1 MLSACRG
8 LLMEFPPE
16 LEAVEG
22 AKNLR
27 DWFGYWP
34 SFHDGEVI
42 EMHLCRSSVSSI
54 KIHTWETTNEV
65 DAHGYNIMTKHVVV
79 EFLFKG
85 ISSLSLSG
93 FNNQNVLFGLALE
106 KANGG
111 YRLILDECYGLAG
124 TIEAN
129 EISIRL
135 APGKPQDAH
144 F

>member
-1 MLSACRG
+1 MPL
-8 LLMEFPPE
+8 EPE
-16 LEAVEG
+16 LNAIAG
-22 AKNLR
+22 AQDLY

-42 EMHLCRSSVSSI
+42 EMQLCRSSFSSI
-54 KIHTWETTNEV
+54 KIHTWETTKEV
-65 DAHGYNIMTKHVVV
+65 DAQGYNVMTKHVVV

-93 FNNQNVLFGLALE
+93 FNDQNVLFGLALE
-106 KANGG
+106 KADGG
-111 YRLILDECYGLAG
+111 FRLIPDECYGLAG
-124 TIEAN
+124 TIEAS

>member
-1 MLSACRG
+1 
-8 LLMEFPPE
+8 MEFPPE
-16 LEAVEG
+16 LADIEG
-22 AKNLR
+22 AKDLF

-42 EMHLCRSSVSSI
+42 EMQLCRSSLSSI
-54 KIHTWETTNEV
+54 KIHTWETTKEV
-65 DAHGYNIMTKHVVV
+65 DTQGYNVMTKHVVV
-79 EFLFKG
+79 GFLFKG
-85 ISSLSLSG
+85 ISTLSLSG
-93 FNNQNVLFGLALE
+93 FNNQNVLSGLALE
-106 KANGG
+106 KADGG
-111 YRLILDECYGLAG
+111 FRLILDECYGLAG

>member
-1 MLSACRG
+1 
-8 LLMEFPPE
+8 MEFPPE
-16 LEAVEG
+16 LADIEG
-22 AKNLR
+22 AKDLF

-42 EMHLCRSSVSSI
+42 EMQLCRSSCSSI

-65 DAHGYNIMTKHVVV
+65 DAQGYNVMTKHVVV

-85 ISSLSLSG
+85 ISTLSLSG
-93 FNNQNVLFGLALE
+93 FNNQNVLSGLALE
-106 KANGG
+106 KADGG
-111 YRLILDECYGLAG
+111 FRLILDECYGLAG